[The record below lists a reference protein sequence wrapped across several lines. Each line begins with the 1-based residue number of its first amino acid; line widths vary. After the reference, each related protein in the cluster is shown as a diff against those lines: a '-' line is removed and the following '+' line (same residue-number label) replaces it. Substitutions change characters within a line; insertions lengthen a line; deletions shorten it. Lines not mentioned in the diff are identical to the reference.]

1 MAAKGAAMSEEKQR
15 AGAELAHG
23 AMARVEE
30 RGVARTE
37 EAKEAL
43 AEMSQ
48 LSEVVGV
55 PADRRSMFLRELC
68 RSPVVGRAARYAGLA
83 LSSLY
88 RLKREDER
96 FSAAWDEAL
105 TRAVDDIEQVAID
118 RALEK
123 SDKLLEMILKAKRPQ
138 EYRERVDVQV
148 AAVGRIEV
156 DLVPMD

>member
-1 MAAKGAAMSEEKQR
+1 MSDTDTVE
-15 AGAELAHG
+15 AGARLAHG
-23 AMARVEE
+23 AMDRVEE

-48 LSEVVGV
+48 LADVVGI
-55 PADRRSMFLRELC
+55 PSDRRALFLRELS
-68 RSPVVGRAARYAGLA
+68 RSPVVGRAARFAGLS
-83 LSSLY
+83 LSGLY

-105 TRAVDDIEQVAID
+105 TLAVDDIEQAAID

-123 SDKLLEMILKAKRPQ
+123 SDKLLEMILKAKRPE
-138 EYRERVDVQV
+138 EYRERVDVKV

-156 DLVPMD
+156 DLVPMDPSP

>member
-1 MAAKGAAMSEEKQR
+1 MADDNGAR
-15 AGAELAHG
+15 GGGELGHG
-23 AMARVEE
+23 ALARVEE

-37 EAKEAL
+37 EAQAAL

-48 LSEVVGV
+48 LADVVGV
-55 PADRRSMFLRELC
+55 PTDRRALFLRELA
-68 RSPVVGRAARYAGLA
+68 RSPVVGRAARFAGLS
-83 LSSLY
+83 LSNLY

-105 TRAVDDIEQVAID
+105 TAAVDDIEQAAID

-123 SDKLLEMILKAKRPQ
+123 SDKLLETILKAKRPE

-148 AAVGRIEV
+148 AAVGQIVV
-156 DLVPMD
+156 DLVPMASEEA

>member
-1 MAAKGAAMSEEKQR
+1 MAEDT
-15 AGAELAHG
+15 AGAELGHG
-23 AMARVEE
+23 AIERAEK

-37 EAKEAL
+37 EAQAAL

-48 LSEVVGV
+48 LSDVVGV
-55 PADRRSMFLRELC
+55 PVDRRALFLRELA
-68 RSPVVGRAARYAGLA
+68 RSPVVGRAARYAGVS

-96 FSAAWDEAL
+96 FSAAWDEAMVC
-105 TRAVDDIEQVAID
+105 AVDDIEQAAID

-123 SDKLLEMILKAKRPQ
+123 SDKLLEMILKAKRPD
-138 EYRERVDVQV
+138 EYREKVDVKV

>member
-1 MAAKGAAMSEEKQR
+1 MAEDT
-15 AGAELAHG
+15 AGAELGHG
-23 AMARVEE
+23 AIERAEK

-37 EAKEAL
+37 EAQAAL

-48 LSEVVGV
+48 LSDVVGV
-55 PADRRSMFLRELC
+55 PADRRALFLRELA
-68 RSPVVGRAARYAGLA
+68 RSPVVGRAARYAGVS

-96 FSAAWDEAL
+96 FSTAWDEAMVC
-105 TRAVDDIEQVAID
+105 AVDDIEQAAID

-123 SDKLLEMILKAKRPQ
+123 SDKLLEMILKAKRPD
-138 EYRERVDVQV
+138 EYREKVDVKV